1 MPVAQALHARM
12 QPLLLFFVDGG
23 SAIDVED
30 PCWTLL
36 LALRAQGDHTVVVR
50 TLVGVSCCCN
60 FSTSAGPWWWPC
72 VQGKHSVVMHAW
84 AVFLPADKVCK
95 P

>member
-1 MPVAQALHARM
+1 MRSADAALHLMMLSAQALHARM

-36 LALRAQGDHTVVVR
+36 LALRAQDEHTVVVR
-50 TLVGVSCCCN
+50 ALGQI
-60 FSTSAGPWWWPC
+60 WPC
-72 VQGKHSVVMHAW
+72 
-84 AVFLPADKVCK
+84 
-95 P
+95 

>member
-1 MPVAQALHARM
+1 MLAAQALHARM

-36 LALRAQGDHTVVVR
+36 LALRAQGEHIVVVR
-50 TLVGVSCCCN
+50 ARAEVST
-60 FSTSAGPWWWPC
+60 FVDSMSRTSAGPWC
-72 VQGKHSVVMHAW
+72 
-84 AVFLPADKVCK
+84 
-95 P
+95 